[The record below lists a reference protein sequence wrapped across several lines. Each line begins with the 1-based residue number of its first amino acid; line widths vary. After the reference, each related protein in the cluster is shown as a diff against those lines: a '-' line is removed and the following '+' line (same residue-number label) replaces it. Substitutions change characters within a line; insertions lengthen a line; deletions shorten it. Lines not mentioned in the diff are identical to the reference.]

1 MTTASRHCMDGAATA
16 GPPPLRML
24 WITAAWGACFVAIR
38 WGLRDAPVLWF
49 ATLRSLVAG
58 AALLAFA
65 TAQRRPLPTGG
76 RAWRLIGMLALTN
89 SGIAF
94 AAMFAGVAGLA
105 TGTAAVLA
113 NAQPLL
119 ILLPAWWLYGEP
131 LTMRI
136 AVGLTVGFAG
146 LLIVAVPAGGGTG
159 AWLSILAAAAITAG
173 TLLARRLTG
182 ADLVQTAGWHFV
194 IGGAGLAAVAA
205 AVEGLPR
212 IDWTP
217 RFVLALGFLAF
228 VGTALAYWAWFVET
242 LRSPLGRLAAW
253 TFLTPVFG
261 VAFAFLVT
269 RERPGGWTAAGLLL
283 VLGSLWVVL
292 HRSDTGGHMTERPVG
307 REGSMP
313 PASPPSRPAAPGNP

>member
-1 MTTASRHCMDGAATA
+1 
-16 GPPPLRML
+16 ML

-49 ATLRSLVAG
+49 AALRSLVAG
-58 AALLAFA
+58 AALVALA
-65 TAQRRPLPTGG
+65 TSQRRPLPTGG
-76 RAWRLIGMLALTN
+76 HAWRLIGLLALTN
-89 SGIAF
+89 AGIAF

-119 ILLPAWWLYGEP
+119 ILIPAWWLYGEP
-131 LTMRI
+131 LTMRTT
-136 AVGLTVGFAG
+136 VGLTVGFAG

-159 AWLSILAAAAITAG
+159 AWLSLLAAAAITAG
-173 TLLARRLTG
+173 TLLTRRLSG
-182 ADLVQTAGWHFV
+182 ADLVQTAGWQFV
-194 IGGAGLAAVAA
+194 VGGAGLAAVAG

-212 IDWTP
+212 IDATP
-217 RFVLALGFLAF
+217 RFLLALGFLAL

-261 VAFAFLVT
+261 VAFAFLASA
-269 RERPGGWTAAGLLL
+269 ERPGGWTAAGLLL

-292 HRSDTGGHMTERPVG
+292 RGSDPSSPSTEQPV
-307 REGSMP
+307 ETD
-313 PASPPSRPAAPGNP
+313 